1 MNDGGAAN
9 EGKATEAVLEEI
21 KADPSITAR
30 VRESILGAIV
40 EGRLQP
46 GSLHSVQTL
55 ATAFGV
61 SRTPV
66 REALID
72 LSGQGVV
79 KFERNRGVRIL
90 QTSVHDLEEIVA
102 LRLLLEVPATHRA
115 VENDPP
121 ELVAALKGELE
132 EMEAAAAADDEV
144 TMMRHDRSFHSL
156 INEASG
162 NSRLATYVDS
172 LRDLVLTRGIST
184 VGRSRELPEI
194 VAEHTAVVDAI
205 EAGDAAGAAAA
216 MKEHLVNTGRLL
228 LAQES
233 GGLDPGMA
241 WADLVGGR

>member
-1 MNDGGAAN
+1 MNQDQR
-9 EGKATEAVLEEI
+9 EKATGAMLEEI
-21 KADPSITAR
+21 KTDPSLTDR

-40 EGRLQP
+40 DGRLQP

-90 QTSVHDLEEIVA
+90 QTSVHDLEEILA

-115 VENDPP
+115 VENGSA
-121 ELVAALKGELE
+121 ELVPALEAELAAMK
-132 EMEAAAAADDEV
+132 EAAGGGDEV
-144 TMMRHDRSFHSL
+144 TTMRHDRRFHEL

-162 NSRLATYVDS
+162 NARLAAFVDS

-194 VAEHTAVVDAI
+194 VAEHAAIIAAI
-205 EAGDAAGAAAA
+205 EAGDAAAAAAA

-233 GGLDPGMA
+233 GGIDPGLG
-241 WADLVGGR
+241 WAKLVGD

>member
-1 MNDGGAAN
+1 VNQDQR
-9 EGKATEAVLEEI
+9 EKATGAMLEEI
-21 KADPSITAR
+21 KTDPSLTDR

-40 EGRLQP
+40 DGRLQP

-90 QTSVHDLEEIVA
+90 QTSVHDLEEILA

-115 VENDPP
+115 VENGSA
-121 ELVAALKGELE
+121 ELVPALEAELAAMK
-132 EMEAAAAADDEV
+132 EAAGGGDEV
-144 TMMRHDRSFHSL
+144 TTMRHDRRFHEL

-162 NSRLATYVDS
+162 NARLAAFVDS

-194 VAEHTAVVDAI
+194 VAEHAAIIAAI
-205 EAGDAAGAAAA
+205 EAGDAAAAAAA

-233 GGLDPGMA
+233 GGIDPGLG
-241 WADLVGGR
+241 WAKLVGD

>member
-1 MNDGGAAN
+1 VSEDGRAASD
-9 EGKATEAVLEEI
+9 KATEAVLEEI
-21 KADPSITAR
+21 KADPSITDR

-55 ATAFGV
+55 ANAFGV

-90 QTSVHDLEEIVA
+90 QTSVHDLEEILA

-115 VENDPP
+115 VENESPG
-121 ELVAALKGELE
+121 LVEGLKGELAQ
-132 EMEAAAAADDEV
+132 MEAAAAAGDEM
-144 TMMRHDRSFHSL
+144 TMMRHDRRFHEL

-162 NSRLATYVDS
+162 NARLASYVDG
-172 LRDLVLTRGIST
+172 LRDLVLTRGVST
-184 VGRSRELPEI
+184 VGRSRDLPEI
-194 VAEHTAVVDAI
+194 VAEHTAVIEAI
-205 EAGDAAGAAAA
+205 EAGDPDAAAA
-216 MKEHLVNTGRLL
+216 RMKEHLVNTGRLL

-233 GGLDPGMA
+233 GGLDPGLS
-241 WADLVGGR
+241 WADLVTG

>member
-1 MNDGGAAN
+1 MSDEKPTDSA
-9 EGKATEAVLEEI
+9 LEEI
-21 KADPSITAR
+21 KADPSITDR

-90 QTSVHDLEEIVA
+90 QTSIHDLEEILA
-102 LRLLLEVPATHRA
+102 LRLLLEVPATYRA
-115 VENDPP
+115 VENANPDLVDGLKA
-121 ELVAALKGELE
+121 ELAA
-132 EMEAAAAADDEV
+132 MESAAADGDEV
-144 TMMRHDRSFHSL
+144 TMMRHDRRFHEL

-162 NSRLATYVDS
+162 NNRLATYVDS
-172 LRDLVLTRGIST
+172 LRDLILTRGVST
-184 VGRSRELPEI
+184 VGRSRDLPEI
-194 VAEHTAVVDAI
+194 VAEHTAIVAAI
-205 EAGDAAGAAAA
+205 EAGDAEGAAGT

-233 GGLDPGMA
+233 GGLDPDLG
-241 WADLVGGR
+241 WADLVAG

>member
-1 MNDGGAAN
+1 MSEEKAN
-9 EGKATEAVLEEI
+9 ENVLAEI
-21 KADPSITAR
+21 KADRSITDQA
-30 VRESILGAIV
+30 RESILGAIV

-115 VENDPP
+115 VENAGP
-121 ELVAALKGELE
+121 ELVAALKAELAA
-132 EMEAAAAADDEV
+132 MEAAAGADDEM
-144 TMMRHDRSFHSL
+144 TMMRHDRRFHEL

-162 NSRLATYVDS
+162 NSRLAAYVDS
-172 LRDLVLTRGIST
+172 LRDLVLTRGVST
-184 VGRSRELPEI
+184 VGRSRQLPEI
-194 VAEHTAVVDAI
+194 VAEHTAVIGAI
-205 EAGDAAGAAAA
+205 EAGDAAAAAAA

-228 LAQES
+228 LVQES
-233 GGLDPGMA
+233 GGLDPNLG
-241 WADLVGGR
+241 WADLVTG

>member
-1 MNDGGAAN
+1 VSEEKAN
-9 EGKATEAVLEEI
+9 ETVLEEI
-21 KADPSITAR
+21 KADRSITDQA
-30 VRESILGAIV
+30 RESILGAIV

-79 KFERNRGVRIL
+79 KFERNRGVRIQ

-115 VENDPP
+115 VENAGP
-121 ELVAALKGELE
+121 ELVAALKAELAA
-132 EMEAAAAADDEV
+132 MEAAAGADDEM
-144 TMMRHDRSFHSL
+144 TMMRHDRRFHEL

-162 NSRLATYVDS
+162 NTRLAAFVDS
-172 LRDLVLTRGIST
+172 LRDLVLTRGVST
-184 VGRSRELPEI
+184 VGRSRQLPEI
-194 VAEHTAVVDAI
+194 VAEHTAVIEAI
-205 EAGDAAGAAAA
+205 EAGDAAAAAAA

-228 LAQES
+228 LVQES
-233 GGLDPGMA
+233 GGLDPNLG
-241 WADLVGGR
+241 WADLVTG

>member
-1 MNDGGAAN
+1 MSEEKSSEN
-9 EGKATEAVLEEI
+9 VLAEI
-21 KADPSITAR
+21 KADRSITDQA
-30 VRESILGAIV
+30 RESILGAIV

-115 VENDPP
+115 VENAGP
-121 ELVAALKGELE
+121 ELVAALKAELAA
-132 EMEAAAAADDEV
+132 MEAAAGADDEM
-144 TMMRHDRSFHSL
+144 TMMRHDRRFHEL

-162 NSRLATYVDS
+162 NTRLAAYVDS
-172 LRDLVLTRGIST
+172 LRDLVLTRGVST
-184 VGRSRELPEI
+184 VGRSRQLPEI
-194 VAEHTAVVDAI
+194 VAEHTAVIGAI
-205 EAGDAAGAAAA
+205 EAGDAAAAAAA

-228 LAQES
+228 LVQES
-233 GGLDPGMA
+233 GGLDPNLG
-241 WADLVGGR
+241 WADLVAG

>member
-1 MNDGGAAN
+1 V
-9 EGKATEAVLEEI
+9 TEEKSKETVLETIE
-21 KADPSITAR
+21 ADRSITDR

-115 VENDPP
+115 VENANGD
-121 ELVAALKGELE
+121 LVAGLKEELAA
-132 EMEAAAAADDEV
+132 MKAAAGADDEM
-144 TMMRHDRSFHSL
+144 TMMRHDRRFHEL

-162 NSRLATYVDS
+162 NTRLAAYVDS
-172 LRDLVLTRGIST
+172 LRDLVLTRGVST

-194 VAEHTAVVDAI
+194 VAEHTAVIEAI
-205 EAGDAAGAAAA
+205 EAGDAAAAAAA

-228 LAQES
+228 LLQES
-233 GGLDPGMA
+233 GGLDPNLG
-241 WADLVGGR
+241 WADLVAG

>member
-1 MNDGGAAN
+1 MSEEKSSEN
-9 EGKATEAVLEEI
+9 VLAEI
-21 KADPSITAR
+21 KADRSITDQA
-30 VRESILGAIV
+30 RESILGAIV

-115 VENDPP
+115 VENAGP
-121 ELVAALKGELE
+121 ELVAALKAELAA
-132 EMEAAAAADDEV
+132 MEAAAGADDEM
-144 TMMRHDRSFHSL
+144 TMMRHDRRFHEL

-162 NSRLATYVDS
+162 NTRLAAYVDS
-172 LRDLVLTRGIST
+172 LRDLVLTRGVST
-184 VGRSRELPEI
+184 VGRSRQLPEI
-194 VAEHTAVVDAI
+194 VAEHTAVIGAI
-205 EAGDAAGAAAA
+205 EAGDAAAAAAA
-216 MKEHLVNTGRLL
+216 MKEHLVNTRRLL
-228 LAQES
+228 RVQES
-233 GGLDPGMA
+233 GGRDPHRGG
-241 WADLVGGR
+241 ADQVAG

>member
-1 MNDGGAAN
+1 MSEEKSSEN
-9 EGKATEAVLEEI
+9 VLAEI
-21 KADPSITAR
+21 KADRSITDQA
-30 VRESILGAIV
+30 RESILGAIV

-115 VENDPP
+115 VENAGP
-121 ELVAALKGELE
+121 ELVAALKAELAA
-132 EMEAAAAADDEV
+132 MEAAAGADDEM
-144 TMMRHDRSFHSL
+144 TMMRHDRRFHEL

-162 NSRLATYVDS
+162 NTRLAAYVDS
-172 LRDLVLTRGIST
+172 LRDLVLTRGVST
-184 VGRSRELPEI
+184 VGRSRQLPEI
-194 VAEHTAVVDAI
+194 VAEHTAVIEAI
-205 EAGDAAGAAAA
+205 EAGDAAAAAAA

-228 LAQES
+228 LVQES
-233 GGLDPGMA
+233 GGLDPNLG
-241 WADLVGGR
+241 WADLVAG

>member
-1 MNDGGAAN
+1 MSEEKAN
-9 EGKATEAVLEEI
+9 ENVLAEI
-21 KADPSITAR
+21 KADRSITDQA
-30 VRESILGAIV
+30 RESILGAIV

-115 VENDPP
+115 VENAGP
-121 ELVAALKGELE
+121 ELVAALKAELAA
-132 EMEAAAAADDEV
+132 MEAAAGADDEM
-144 TMMRHDRSFHSL
+144 TMMRHDRRFHEL

-162 NSRLATYVDS
+162 NSRLAAYVDS
-172 LRDLVLTRGIST
+172 LRDLVLTRGVST
-184 VGRSRELPEI
+184 VGRSRQLPEI
-194 VAEHTAVVDAI
+194 VAEHTAVIGAI
-205 EAGDAAGAAAA
+205 EAGDAAAAAAA

-228 LAQES
+228 LVQES
-233 GGLDPGMA
+233 GGLDPNLG
-241 WADLVGGR
+241 WADLVAG

>member
-1 MNDGGAAN
+1 VSEEKPPTNETDGM
-9 EGKATEAVLEEI
+9 LEEI
-21 KADPSITAR
+21 KTDPSITDR

-90 QTSVHDLEEIVA
+90 QTSIHDLEEILA
-102 LRLLLEVPATHRA
+102 LRLLLEVPATYRA
-115 VENDPP
+115 VENANP
-121 ELVAALKGELE
+121 ELLGSLKAELA
-132 EMEAAAAADDEV
+132 EMETAAAAGDEV
-144 TMMRHDRSFHSL
+144 TMMRHDRRFHEL

-162 NSRLATYVDS
+162 NNRLATYVES
-172 LRDLVLTRGIST
+172 LRDLILTRGVST

-194 VAEHTAVVDAI
+194 VAEHTAIVAAI
-205 EAGDAAGAAAA
+205 EAGDAEGAAGT

-233 GGLDPGMA
+233 GGLDPALG
-241 WADLVGGR
+241 WADLVAG

>member
-1 MNDGGAAN
+1 MS
-9 EGKATEAVLEEI
+9 EEKATEAVVEEI
-21 KADPSITAR
+21 KADRSITDR

-90 QTSVHDLEEIVA
+90 QTSIHDLEEIIA

-115 VENDPP
+115 VENDNP
-121 ELVAALKGELE
+121 ELVAALKQELA

-144 TMMRHDRSFHSL
+144 MAMRHDRRFHEL

-162 NSRLATYVDS
+162 NSRLTSYVDS
-172 LRDLVLTRGIST
+172 LRDLVLTRGVST
-184 VGRSRELPEI
+184 VGRSRDLPEI
-194 VAEHTAVVDAI
+194 VAEHTAIVAAI
-205 EAGDAAGAAAA
+205 EAGDAKAAAAA

-228 LAQES
+228 LTQES
-233 GGLDPGMA
+233 GGLDPGLG
-241 WADLVGGR
+241 WADLVTG

>member
-1 MNDGGAAN
+1 M
-9 EGKATEAVLEEI
+9 TEESKENVLAEI
-21 KADPSITAR
+21 KADRSITDQA
-30 VRESILGAIV
+30 RESILGAIV

-72 LSGQGVV
+72 LAGQGVV

-115 VENDPP
+115 VENSNDG
-121 ELVAALKGELE
+121 ELVEALKAELAA
-132 EMEAAAAADDEV
+132 MEAAAGADDEV
-144 TMMRHDRSFHSL
+144 TMMRHDRRFHEL

-162 NSRLATYVDS
+162 NSRLAAYVDS
-172 LRDLVLTRGIST
+172 LRDLVLTRGVST

-194 VAEHTAVVDAI
+194 VAEHTAVIEAI
-205 EAGDAAGAAAA
+205 EAGDAVAAATA

-228 LAQES
+228 LLQES
-233 GGLDPGMA
+233 GGLDPNLG
-241 WADLVGGR
+241 WADLVAG